1 MMKKKIGKLHVLT
14 DTVVQCRFSHVQ
26 LTEMAVRGGADIIQF
41 RQKTGSTREMIDLSR
56 KMRTLCA
63 HGGVSFIVNDRVD
76 IALACNVHGVHL
88 GQDDFPIPLARE
100 LLGPEGIIGGSA
112 STLEEARKCVSD
124 GADYVGLGPV
134 YPTGSKEDAGPVVG
148 IETLKQVAAKIPV
161 PVIAI
166 GGIDETKIP
175 EIMGA
180 GAHGIA
186 VISAVC
192 RQQDPEAAVRALCK
206 ALMK

>member
-1 MMKKKIGKLHVLT
+1 MT

-26 LTEMAVRGGADIIQF
+26 LTEMAVRGGANTIQF
-41 RQKTGSTREMIDLSR
+41 RQKTGSTREMIDLSL

-63 HGGVSFIVNDRVD
+63 HGGASFIVNDRVD
-76 IALACNVHGVHL
+76 IALACNAHGAHL

-100 LLGPEGIIGGSA
+100 LLGPERIIGGSA

-148 IETLKQVAAKIPV
+148 IETLKQVAAQIPV

-166 GGIDETKIP
+166 GGIDEIKTP

-192 RQQDPEAAVRALCK
+192 CRQDPEAAVRALCK
-206 ALMK
+206 ALTT